1 LRVLRWPVLASDLD
15 GTLASAGVVP
25 PDAVQALQ
33 RYREAGG
40 TVVLVTGRRRTD
52 LVRLFPDVLEVADL
66 VIAENGALVV
76 GPRDGTTRSLA
87 PERPSAVLEAMS
99 AAGLTDLEVGQV
111 LVASD
116 REDEHTFRRVAKE
129 LAGTW
134 ECTVIPNKDR
144 VMLLPSGVDK
154 GTGLAAAVGE
164 LDRSFDEVVAI
175 GDADNDLPLLRS
187 AGLGVAVA
195 TSEPDL
201 LAVADV
207 ITAEGAGAGVVELVD
222 LLLSGEDPTA
232 PR

>member
-1 LRVLRWPVLASDLD
+1 VLASDLD
-15 GTLASAGVVP
+15 GTLASAGIVP
-25 PDAVQALQ
+25 PETVAALL

-52 LVRLFPDVLEVADL
+52 LVRLFPETVAAADL
-66 VIAENGALVV
+66 VVAENGALLF
-76 GPRDGTTRSLA
+76 GPEDTAPRSLS
-87 PERPSAVLEAMS
+87 PERPAVVLEAM
-99 AAGLTDLEVGQV
+99 AEAGLTDLEVGQV

-134 ECTVIPNKDR
+134 DCTVIPNKDR
-144 VMLLPSGVDK
+144 VMLLPEGVDK
-154 GTGLAAAVGE
+154 GSGLAAAVERLG
-164 LDRSFDEVVAI
+164 RTTDEVVGI
-175 GDADNDLPLLRS
+175 GDADNDIPLLKS

-207 ITAEGAGAGVVELVD
+207 ITAAGAGDAVVELVD
-222 LLLSGEDPTA
+222 LLLSGEVATGQ
-232 PR
+232 R